1 MKKTLYIFLLLA
13 GMFFSCKRE
22 KPVQED
28 PTKAT
33 DTLEIDFK
41 RPIAKVQLFQK
52 GMSATANWTGYKE
65 ISLELETL
73 GKMKIDYIKQEG
85 EQWIEQ
91 IKKMKVNIPDS
102 LNTPAIKSRLTVLET
117 KTEMLFQETKKTV
130 VDTSL
135 VFNEATEL
143 NEAFQDLKA
152 RINIT
157 FQKSVEEL
165 LEEYRK
171 AANDTTM
178 VIPGEENTS
187 VQNKQKT
194 NRKPGLPLLS
204 TPVKKRDSIKKQ

>member
-91 IKKMKVNIPDS
+91 IKKMKVKIEVQILKPEKMKAWI
-102 LNTPAIKSRLTVLET
+102 LKSTNMKVRIL
-117 KTEMLFQETKKTV
+117 KSKK
-130 VDTSL
+130 
-135 VFNEATEL
+135 
-143 NEAFQDLKA
+143 
-152 RINIT
+152 
-157 FQKSVEEL
+157 
-165 LEEYRK
+165 
-171 AANDTTM
+171 
-178 VIPGEENTS
+178 
-187 VQNKQKT
+187 
-194 NRKPGLPLLS
+194 
-204 TPVKKRDSIKKQ
+204 